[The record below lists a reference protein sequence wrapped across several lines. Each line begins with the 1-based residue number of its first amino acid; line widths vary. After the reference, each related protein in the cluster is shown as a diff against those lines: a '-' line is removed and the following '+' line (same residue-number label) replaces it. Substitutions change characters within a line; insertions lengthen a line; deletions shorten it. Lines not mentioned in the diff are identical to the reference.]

1 MLPTQNSGPLA
12 KGRLVCK
19 HETESGYLCLA
30 SDTAA
35 LPLEEPTGHMAAF
48 GHDQPQAAT
57 Q

>member
-1 MLPTQNSGPLA
+1 LLPTRNSGPLA

-35 LPLEEPTGHMAAF
+35 LPLGRS
-48 GHDQPQAAT
+48 
-57 Q
+57 